1 MVPRGEEL
9 ISLLF
14 DYSAPAL
21 GEQDSSGTGLCNVAP
36 VRVGACLP
44 DDRSPGPAVEDGQE
58 HHALPTPR
66 LGTIGEHDRIGTSP
80 APPPL
85 AAPATR
91 TATQRGGQ
99 MSSLWDT
106 RTVSNH
112 VEVFLLARPL
122 RRGAGLVSQFRP
134 CMGAPAG
141 HLPRQD
147 PTSPPRAT
155 VCAGSP
161 LKLSTMRA
169 ARVDQTMGPAH
180 PRRADRAAPGGAPH
194 K

>member
-99 MSSLWDT
+99 MSSLWDREQWCRAMT
-106 RTVSNH
+106 H
-112 VEVFLLARPL
+112 VQYPTTLRFFCWPAPSAGVQGWCLSSGPVWGRLRVTCRAKTPPRPHGPPSVRARP
-122 RRGAGLVSQFRP
+122 
-134 CMGAPAG
+134 
-141 HLPRQD
+141 
-147 PTSPPRAT
+147 
-155 VCAGSP
+155 
-161 LKLSTMRA
+161 
-169 ARVDQTMGPAH
+169 
-180 PRRADRAAPGGAPH
+180 
-194 K
+194 